1 MSLELKNL
9 HISVGGKEIVTGLS
23 LNVKPGEVH
32 AIMGP
37 NGSGKSTLA
46 NAVMGHPK
54 YTITKGKIVI
64 DKKDMTADAPDKKA
78 RAGLFL
84 SMQYPPEIPG
94 VTLTSFLRLTTNSL
108 SGKVAHPLVF
118 HKGLLEK
125 MKELHMDPAF
135 ATRYLNTGFSGGEK
149 KRAEI
154 LQLLILKP
162 KYAILD
168 ETDSGLDVDALKI
181 VSEGINT
188 FHTKKNGILLITHYN
203 RILEYVKPDFVH
215 IMYKGNIIKSG
226 GKELAKEIEKNGY
239 KDFIA

>member
-9 HISVGGKEIVTGLS
+9 HITVDGKEIVTGLS
-23 LNVKPGEVH
+23 LNIKPGEVH

-108 SGKVAHPLVF
+108 SGTTAHPVKF
-118 HKGLLEK
+118 HKELIEK
-125 MKELHMDPAF
+125 MKELHMDPSF

-154 LQLLILKP
+154 LQLLILNP

-168 ETDSGLDVDALKI
+168 ETDSGLDVDALKV
-181 VSEGINT
+181 VSEGINK
-188 FHTKKNGILLITHYN
+188 FANKDRGVLLITHYN
-203 RILEYVKPDFVH
+203 RILEYVQPDFVH

-239 KDFIA
+239 KDFI